1 MDKKTLFSAKRDII
15 RCALE
20 NGISQKNDLSK
31 IKNQVCQKWGIN
43 TFPDAELLSM
53 YREMVISG
61 EIQQSELLEHLFQKR
76 SIRTLSGISPVSVLM
91 PPAPCKSACVYCPT
105 ERANAQGKTL
115 FQIDTEKKYGLQKIK
130 KKYQKPGA
138 LVMPK
143 SYISSEPGAMRALL
157 AGFDPLIQ
165 ISRRLLA
172 LKKTGHSAEKN
183 ELIVQGGTF
192 SDLPKAM
199 RTRFIT
205 RCYQAFNQSAGTN
218 HQSAD
223 SGQQLPIINQQRT
236 FGNHQLSSTGKQ
248 ESAHQP
254 KTLLEAQKRNE
265 AAEHRVVGLTLETR
279 PGSITP
285 EEVREFRKLGCTR
298 VEIGVQTLD
307 DEITKKTKRIQTRG
321 QVVRGTRLLRQ
332 AGFKICY
339 HIMPGLPFSTPEK
352 DLETYREICENP
364 DFCPDLVKIYPCSVV
379 PFSELEHWY
388 KKGEYIPYS
397 DAVLMEL
404 LKEMKQI
411 TPPWMRISRLVRDIP
426 GTAILG
432 GSKTTNLRQLIQ
444 QQVHQEGKRCRCIRC
459 REVRDEVREEEP
471 TLRVRTYNAGGGAE
485 YFLSYEWE
493 DETLLAMLRLF
504 VPDDPN
510 EAIFRALKN
519 SAIIRELHT
528 YGRSVAIGKR
538 KKKSSQHIGFGAR
551 LVCEAEKIT
560 QQQGYSRLAVIS
572 GIGVKQYY
580 RDLGFVDSGT
590 YLVKK
595 IN

>member
-1 MDKKTLFSAKRDII
+1 MDKNTLRSAMKEII
-15 RCALE
+15 LSALR
-20 NGISQKNDLSK
+20 NGITDKDSLSK
-31 IKNQVCQKWGIN
+31 IKNNVCQKYGIN
-43 TFPDAELLSM
+43 TFPDAELLSV
-53 YREMVISG
+53 YRQMIESG
-61 EIQQSELLEHLFQKR
+61 EVQRSDAIERLLQKR
-76 SIRTLSGISPVSVLM
+76 GIRTLSGISPVSVLM

-115 FQIDTEKKYGLQKIK
+115 FQLDTEKKYGIQKIR
-130 KKYQKPGA
+130 KKYQRPGA

-165 ISRRLLA
+165 ISRRLTA
-172 LKKTGHSAEKN
+172 LKKTGHSPEKS

-205 RCYQAFNQSAGTN
+205 RCYQAFNRGSGNTEKGTR
-218 HQSAD
+218 SKE
-223 SGQQLPIINQQRT
+223 QRT
-236 FGNHQLSSTGKQ
+236 ESKNQKSNENNLGST
-248 ESAHQP
+248 
-254 KTLLEAQKRNE
+254 LREAQKINE
-265 AAEHRVVGLTLETR
+265 TAEHRVVGLTLETR

-285 EEVREFRKLGCTR
+285 DEIREFRRLGCTR

-307 DEITKKTKRIQTRG
+307 DEITKKTKRIQTRE

-352 DLETYREICENP
+352 DIQTYREICENP

-388 KKGEYIPYS
+388 RKGEYIPYS
-397 DAVLMEL
+397 DDVLFEL

-444 QQVHQEGKRCRCIRC
+444 EQMHREGKRCRCIRC
-459 REVRDEVREEEP
+459 REVRDETREEEP
-471 TLRVRTYNAGGGAE
+471 ILRMRTYQTGGGTE

-493 DETLLAMLRLF
+493 DETLHAMLRLF
-504 VPDDPN
+504 LPN
-510 EAIFRALKN
+510 DSGTAIFRALKN
-519 SAIIRELHT
+519 AAIIRELHT
-528 YGRSVAIGKR
+528 YGRSVPLGKR
-538 KKKSSQHIGFGAR
+538 EKKSSQHIGLGAR
-551 LVCEAEKIT
+551 LVREAERIT
-560 QQQGYSRLAVIS
+560 QEKGFSRLAVIS

-580 RDLGFVDSGT
+580 RDIGFFDEGT

-595 IN
+595 VS